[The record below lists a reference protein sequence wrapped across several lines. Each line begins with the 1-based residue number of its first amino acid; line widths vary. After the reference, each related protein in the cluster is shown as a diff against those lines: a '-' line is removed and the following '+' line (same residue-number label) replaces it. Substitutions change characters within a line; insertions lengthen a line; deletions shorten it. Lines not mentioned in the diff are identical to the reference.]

1 MATNVLGST
10 GGLDK
15 RWQLFDTA
23 PSMVEKKFNMM
34 MDYGVQGYQIAM
46 TAIQLL
52 SALAGQLQLINRA
65 ISLDTTLITQPVIT
79 ATPPTIDTTQYRV
92 DYPTKPV
99 EPSLIDAT
107 MAPLPTDF
115 PSWVDPSAI
124 ITGDTT
130 YVSSLL
136 TALKSKL
143 LRDLQEGSI
152 GIEPAIEQAIF
163 DRERERALLEYQDE
177 IDRTAANW
185 ARGGF
190 PLPNGGLRAAQNKV
204 EINFTN
210 KRLDM
215 SRDIAIKSF
224 ELALQNSHFIIQQ
237 IVAVEN
243 MLVHWA
249 EAVATR
255 IFEASKAAAE
265 LTISSFR
272 AKLDG
277 VKEQALVIIE
287 EAKAK
292 IEYNRG
298 LIQIFVAQIEA
309 FSSQMRA
316 EAERINAVA
325 RGDEAQVA
333 VFKSIAD
340 FEISLANLDLK
351 VIEARIYQAVSNAN
365 ILIKDK
371 EVEMKNYEVLNNMK
385 IEAEKAIGQIAAQ
398 LVAGALSAVHA
409 QISAS
414 ASDTAN
420 YSATTGELLLTGE
433 IP

>member
-1 MATNVLGST
+1 MSSDNPST
-10 GGLDK
+10 GLDK

-23 PSMVEKKFNMM
+23 PSLVEQKFTTMM
-34 MDYGVQGYQIAM
+34 NYGVQGYQIAM
-46 TAIQLL
+46 TAIQ
-52 SALAGQLQLINRA
+52 ALAALAKQLQLINRA
-65 ISLDTTLITQPVIT
+65 IALDTTLITEPTIT
-79 ATPPTIDTTQYRV
+79 ATPPVIDTSQYRV
-92 DYPTKPV
+92 DYPTKPL
-99 EPSLIDAT
+99 EPTLIDAT
-107 MAPLPTDF
+107 MAPLPTEF
-115 PSWVDPSAI
+115 PSWVDPNAI
-124 ITGDTT
+124 VTGDTT
-130 YVSSLL
+130 YIDALL

-143 LRDLQEGSI
+143 LTQLQEGSI

-163 DRERERALLEYQDE
+163 DRERERALLEYNDE
-177 IDRTAANW
+177 IDRVSANW

-204 EINFTN
+204 EMNFTN
-210 KRLDM
+210 KRLDL
-215 SRDIAIKSF
+215 SRDVAIKSF
-224 ELALQNSHFIIQQ
+224 ELALQNSHFVIQQ

-255 IFEASKAAAE
+255 VYEASKAAAE

-287 EAKAK
+287 ESKAK

-298 LIQIFVAQIEA
+298 LIAIFTAQIEA

-316 EAERINAVA
+316 ESERINAVA
-325 RGDEAQVA
+325 RGDEAQVN
-333 VFKSIAD
+333 VFRGIAD
-340 FEISLANLDLK
+340 FEIAVANLDLK
-351 VIEARIYQAVSNAN
+351 VIEARISQAVANAN

-371 EVEMKNYEVLNNMK
+371 EVEMRNYEVLNNL
-385 IEAEKAIGQIAAQ
+385 IVEAQKAIGSIAAQ

-409 QISAS
+409 QVGISAS
-414 ASDTAN
+414 DSAD
-420 YSATTGELLLTGE
+420 YSAKSGELLLTG
-433 IP
+433 ILP

>member
-1 MATNVLGST
+1 MATAP
-10 GGLDK
+10 GLDK
-15 RWQLFDTA
+15 RWQMFDTA
-23 PSMVEKKFNMM
+23 PSMVEKKFNVM
-34 MDYGVQGYQIAM
+34 MDYGVKGYDIAM
-46 TAIQLL
+46 NAIQTLA
-52 SALAGQLQLINRA
+52 ALASQLKLINRA
-65 ISLDTTLITQPVIT
+65 IALDTTLIPMPDITAQGDIPVI
-79 ATPPTIDTTQYRV
+79 DKTQYRV
-92 DYPTKPV
+92 DYPSKPV
-99 EPSLIDAT
+99 EPTLIDAT

-115 PSWVDPSAI
+115 PSWVDPGAI
-124 ITGDTT
+124 VTGDTT
-130 YVSSLL
+130 YISSLL

-143 LRDLQEGSI
+143 LTQLQEGSI
-152 GIEPAIEQAIF
+152 GIEPAIEDAIF
-163 DRERERALLEYQDE
+163 KRGSERDLLEYNDA
-177 IDRTAANW
+177 IDRDAANW

-190 PLPNGGLRAAQNKV
+190 PFPHGGLKAAQDKTSTTFMNK
-204 EINFTN
+204 N
-210 KRLDM
+210 LDK
-215 SRDIAIKSF
+215 SRDISIKSF
-224 ELALQNSHFIIQQ
+224 ELALQNSHFVIQQ

-255 IFEASKAAAE
+255 VYEASKAAAE

-277 VKEQALVIIE
+277 VKEQAIIIIE

-298 LIQIFVAQIEA
+298 LIQIFTAQIEA

-340 FEISLANLDLK
+340 FEIAVANLDLK

-371 EVEMKNYEVLNNMK
+371 EVEMKNYEVLNSLIM
-385 IEAEKAIGQIAAQ
+385 EAEKAIGSIAAQ

-414 ASDTAN
+414 ASDAAN
-420 YSATTGELLLTGE
+420 YNATTGELLLMGQL
-433 IP
+433 P